1 MEKNQRAS
9 KIKAF
14 LENECGLV
22 GYRLEDMV
30 ADASVRKY
38 FRVVRADG
46 TTAVLMDDES
56 PYTKIRKC
64 TVGFSSISLTVRTI
78 SDYACRIFSA
88 FCVFFCGR
96 GAVYRQFP

>member
-30 ADASVRKY
+30 ADASVRK
-38 FRVVRADG
+38 
-46 TTAVLMDDES
+46 
-56 PYTKIRKC
+56 
-64 TVGFSSISLTVRTI
+64 
-78 SDYACRIFSA
+78 
-88 FCVFFCGR
+88 
-96 GAVYRQFP
+96 